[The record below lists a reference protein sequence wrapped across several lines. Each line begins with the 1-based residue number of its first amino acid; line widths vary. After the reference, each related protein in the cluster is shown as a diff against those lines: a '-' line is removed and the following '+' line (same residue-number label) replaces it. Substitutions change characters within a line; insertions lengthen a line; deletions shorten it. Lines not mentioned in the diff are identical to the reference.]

1 MKVNLRA
8 LRETEKSHDD
18 TQEVVAYLLN
28 GNPIGRIFLVTAL
41 QRYAKEVIEYVDN
54 LPGDAPH
61 TFLSYHSLAR
71 EAEKVKELMDRH
83 YS

>member
-54 LPGDAPH
+54 LPEDAPH
-61 TFLSYHSLAR
+61 TYISPHALAR

-83 YS
+83 YG